1 MASTEHTIPTPA
13 PAPDPMAHAMVRL
26 ARWAATLE
34 AIYVAADAKG
44 LRGRA
49 RTVWVT
55 LRRAECM
62 EPF

>member
-44 LRGRA
+44 LHGLERHCWIIG
-49 RTVWVT
+49 
-55 LRRAECM
+55 RRAECM